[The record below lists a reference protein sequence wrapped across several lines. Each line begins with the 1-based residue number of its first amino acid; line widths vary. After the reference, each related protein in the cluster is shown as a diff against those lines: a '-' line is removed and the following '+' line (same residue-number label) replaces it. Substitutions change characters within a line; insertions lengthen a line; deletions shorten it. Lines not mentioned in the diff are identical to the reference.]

1 MYEPKYKLN
10 QKDEARFNELAVKE
24 ARSTITPVELL
35 ELEKLSRKRNRK
47 GYRHPK
53 MQIALRC
60 QRNQNRKLRRL
71 CKKIDALI
79 EQASP
84 AFRAAV
90 GEKRFSDV
98 FKSVNKILG

>member
-10 QKDEARFNELAVKE
+10 RKDEARFRELVVKE
-24 ARSTITPVELL
+24 ALSTATVAEKM
-35 ELEKLSRKRNRK
+35 ELEKLSRKRTQK

-60 QRNQNRKLRRL
+60 QRNRDRKLRRL
-71 CKKIDALI
+71 CKKVDALI

-84 AFRAAV
+84 AFQRAF
-90 GEKRFSDV
+90 GKKRFSDV
-98 FKSVNKILG
+98 FKKQI